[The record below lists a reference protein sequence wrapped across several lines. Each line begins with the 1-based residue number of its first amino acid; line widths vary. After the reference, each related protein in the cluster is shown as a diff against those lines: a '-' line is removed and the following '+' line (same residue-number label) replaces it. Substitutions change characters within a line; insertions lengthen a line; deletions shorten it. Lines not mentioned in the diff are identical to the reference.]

1 MSNVSRADISFFLH
15 LGYFPGYADALPLD
29 YSGVDPSRYVG
40 LDEQALMDEGMRLFR
55 KAIEDD
61 FVTGARHVVPI
72 SGGLDS
78 RAILCA
84 LREFTDAGNIETY
97 TFGTPGSYDYEFG
110 AQVARAAS
118 VRHQAID
125 LTQVSWQADELLEN
139 ARRNDA
145 QTFLFHHVPISLL
158 EPYSDALIWSG
169 YIGDAVVG
177 GHLKAEPALSLEQA
191 KGRYLK
197 KRAEVKSMVMHDGDV
212 GGMSAHVG
220 GGFASPDVLS
230 FDEQVL
236 FAEVGKLV
244 APHVLI
250 KGFSYKT
257 PFINNDFWRWGLS
270 IDGRW
275 RRDRNLFIAMMRRA
289 YPDVFDVP
297 NKPNFGLSYSA
308 SRSQVFAAR
317 LKNKILHKGIEVMPF
332 INWPSSPNT
341 NFIDFSKL
349 VREREDLKNMS
360 YAFLQALKARD
371 IVTWLDIDVIWE
383 THFSRRKNCGDA
395 IALLVSLE
403 ANLQVKEE
411 G

>member
-1 MSNVSRADISFFLH
+1 
-15 LGYFPGYADALPLD
+15 
-29 YSGVDPSRYVG
+29 
-40 LDEQALMDEGMRLFR
+40 
-55 KAIEDD
+55 
-61 FVTGARHVVPI
+61 
-72 SGGLDS
+72 
-78 RAILCA
+78 

>member
-1 MSNVSRADISFFLH
+1 MSNLSRADISFFLH

-29 YSGVDPSRYVG
+29 YAGVDPSLYARW
-40 LDEQALMDEGMRLFR
+40 DRQAVMEEGMRLFR
-55 KAIEDD
+55 SAIEDN

-84 LREFTDAGNIETY
+84 LREFTDADNIEAY
-97 TFGTPGSYDYEFG
+97 TFGTPGSYDYEIG
-110 AQVARAAS
+110 AQVASEAG
-118 VRHQAID
+118 VRHSAID
-125 LTQVSWQADELLEN
+125 LTCVPWSADELREN
-139 ARRNDA
+139 ARCNDG

-158 EPYSDALIWSG
+158 EPYRDAVIWSG

-177 GHLKAEPALSLEQA
+177 GHLKPEPAATLGEA
-191 KGRYLK
+191 KARYLK

-212 GGMSAHVG
+212 DDMAEHIG
-220 GGFASPDVLS
+220 GGFLSPEVMS

-250 KGFSYKT
+250 KGFTYKT

-270 IDGRW
+270 IEGQW
-275 RRDRNLFIAMMRRA
+275 RKDRHLFITMMRDA
-289 YPDVFDVP
+289 YPDMFALP
-297 NKPNFGLSYSA
+297 NKPNFGLSFNA
-308 SRSQVFAAR
+308 PAAQVFAAR
-317 LKNKILHKGIEVMPF
+317 LRNKILHKGIEMMPF
-332 INWPSSPNT
+332 VNWPSSPNT

-349 VREREDLKNMS
+349 VREREDLQAVS
-360 YAFLQALKARD
+360 YDFLQSLKARN
-371 IVTWLDIDVIWE
+371 IVTWLDIDVLWKS
-383 THFSRRKNCGDA
+383 HLARRINCGDA

-403 ANLQVKEE
+403 VNLQVRE
-411 G
+411 GR